1 MTLNGW
7 LQITFFLGLIFAVTK
22 PLGIFMTKVF
32 AGERTFLDPAA
43 SSRRTPLL
51 PRNGRR

>member
-7 LQITFFLGLIFAVTK
+7 LQILVFLGLIFAVTK
-22 PLGIFMTKVF
+22 PLGIFMTQVF
-32 AGERTFLDPAA
+32 AGNAHFLIPSA

-51 PRNGRR
+51 SRDGRR